1 MGGGHGH
8 AARAAHA
15 VSHEQG
21 AEQPGALAVSVGA
34 QDRHGAGADVS
45 QLAGQ
50 LKPALESV
58 TIILPC
64 RNESGRIA
72 ACLDSL
78 LGFTDLEAV
87 NWEIWVF
94 DGQSDDDTASLVR
107 EVVEQ
112 ETRVK
117 YFLNEQFFEKN
128 YRKKNLQKI
137 KRTHKYLQHIQ
148 R

>member
-1 MGGGHGH
+1 MQETGVFWLRMVGDYGH
-8 AARAAHA
+8 AARVAHA

-21 AEQPGALAVSVGA
+21 AEQPGALAVPVGA

-50 LKPALESV
+50 LKLALGSV

-64 RNESGRIA
+64 RNEAARIG

-87 NWEIWVF
+87 GNGEGV
-94 DGQSDDDTASLVR
+94 DCPANPV
-107 EVVEQ
+107 
-112 ETRVK
+112 
-117 YFLNEQFFEKN
+117 
-128 YRKKNLQKI
+128 
-137 KRTHKYLQHIQ
+137 
-148 R
+148 